1 MTIKELKDILSEYK
15 DDSEVLISLDQEVT
29 DEDGKSMLLESG
41 LNVLEDDELIYIG
54 EVNVIEEVDEDEE

>member
-29 DEDGKSMLLESG
+29 DEDGNSMLLESG
-41 LNVLEDDELIYIG
+41 LNVFEDDELIYIG